1 MSMESFL
8 IKKEMIQSINGL
20 AAEEFPKYTRQ
31 LMNLANQNAGAT
43 RPRNVGQM
51 SELFPAYRK
60 RDENVSRDGWKEYY
74 MRDHGANVEA
84 AVHKIMEQLLHLRN
98 AIQQIDEP
106 MVRRWVMDLLVNKT
120 YDGMYFQ
127 QAILQVL
134 AERRQTSFRMANPR
148 EEALGIDG
156 YVGEIPYSIKPA
168 TYRMMTRLP
177 EEISCKMIYYEKVSN
192 GIRVEV
198 ES

>member
-8 IKKEMIQSINGL
+8 IRKEIIQSVNGL
-20 AAEEFPKYTRQ
+20 TIEEFPKYTRQ

-51 SELFPAYRK
+51 SELFPEYRK
-60 RDENVSRDGWKEYY
+60 LDENISRTGWKAYY
-74 MRDHGANVEA
+74 MRDHGADVEI
-84 AVHKIMEQLLHLRN
+84 AVHKIMEQLLHLQN

-106 MVRRWVMDLLVNKT
+106 MVRRWVMDLLINKT

-127 QAILQVL
+127 KAILQVL
-134 AERRQTSFRMANPR
+134 AERRQTSFRMANPK

-156 YVGEIPYSIKPA
+156 YVGDIPYSIKPI
-168 TYRMMTRLP
+168 TYRTMTRLP
-177 EEISCKMIYYEKVSN
+177 EEISCNMIYYEKVSN

-198 ES
+198 E